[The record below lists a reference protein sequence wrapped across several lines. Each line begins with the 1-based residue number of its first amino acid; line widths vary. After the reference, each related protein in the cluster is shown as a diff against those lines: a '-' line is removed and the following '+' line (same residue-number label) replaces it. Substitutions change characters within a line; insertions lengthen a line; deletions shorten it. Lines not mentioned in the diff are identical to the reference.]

1 MTHSQH
7 VMLKSKNK
15 NQMEIWEFT
24 LNLPL
29 LPEFGLALVFSLL
42 PPGPAPFHHLV
53 FLVMDIVFAKR
64 KKRTHY
70 SERRRLGIGFS
81 SALFSGPEI
90 L

>member
-15 NQMEIWEFT
+15 NQTEIWEFS

-42 PPGPAPFHHLV
+42 PTGPASFRHLV

-64 KKRTHY
+64 KKKNT
-70 SERRRLGIGFS
+70 L
-81 SALFSGPEI
+81 
-90 L
+90 